1 LKDEPRVDDL
11 QPSLIDRLRHRE
23 ERAFAEVYHKY
34 NHVLIRFALS
44 ITQNAASAEEIVQ
57 DTWVSVLRG
66 IDRFEGR
73 SSLRAWIFTILINR
87 ARTRLRQDAR
97 LIPFEGA
104 ETEND
109 LPDAF
114 DGRGKW
120 AQMPALWDEV
130 TAERVVEGRSILAHV
145 NTFIDDLPA
154 AQRAVLILRTQS
166 DMEPAE
172 ICSLLGITDGHMR
185 VLLFR
190 GRQSLRAA
198 LDRLLA

>member
-1 LKDEPRVDDL
+1 M
-11 QPSLIDRLRHRE
+11 
-23 ERAFAEVYHKY
+23 Y
-34 NHVLIRFALS
+34 NHVLIRFAVT
-44 ITQNAASAEEIVQ
+44 ITRNTASAEEIVQ

-73 SSLRAWIFTILINR
+73 SSLKSWIFTILINR

-97 LIPFEGA
+97 LIPFDDAGP
-104 ETEND
+104 END
-109 LPDAF
+109 LHAAF

-120 AQMPALWDEV
+120 TQMPALWDEV
-130 TAERVVEGRSILAHV
+130 TAERVVEGRSVLAHV
-145 NTFIDDLPA
+145 NAFIDDLPP

-166 DMEPAE
+166 GMEPAE

-190 GRQSLRAA
+190 ARQSVRAS